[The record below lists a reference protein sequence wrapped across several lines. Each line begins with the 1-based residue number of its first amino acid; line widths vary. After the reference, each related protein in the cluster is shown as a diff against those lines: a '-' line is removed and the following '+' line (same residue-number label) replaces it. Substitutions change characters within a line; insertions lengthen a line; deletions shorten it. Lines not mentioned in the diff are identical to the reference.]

1 MLLDPNVASG
11 LRMSLE
17 EAVNTGTKEVY
28 RAKEF
33 ASLAGV
39 TVRALHHYDR
49 LGLLQ
54 PKERSEAGYRLYG
67 VRDFARLEQIV
78 VLKFLGIPLKQI
90 GHLLE
95 PDAKLGD
102 VLQKQRDVLFARRL
116 QLDKAIRA
124 ISNAQR
130 SIQSRKDPDWKLFQ
144 LIVKELEMQKNIEWK
159 GKYFSTEA
167 RAKVAARRSNLSAE
181 DLEKANKDWA
191 ALHAEVEASL
201 GEDPAGRKGQELA
214 DRWEKLIEDFTG
226 GDPEIRAGL
235 EAMMA
240 DRANW
245 PDKAQGAT
253 RTTPEGEAFL
263 KKAIEAAR
271 LKLAR

>member
-1 MLLDPNVASG
+1 
-11 LRMSLE
+11 MSVE

-39 TVRALHHYDR
+39 TVRTLHHYDR
-49 LGLLQ
+49 LGLLR
-54 PKERSEAGYRLYG
+54 PKQRSEAGYRLYG

-90 GHLLE
+90 RGLLE
-95 PDAKLGD
+95 PDAKLAD

-159 GKYFSTEA
+159 GRYFSTEA

-181 DLEKANKDWA
+181 DLEKANRDWA
-191 ALHAEVEASL
+191 ALHADVEASL
-201 GEDPAGRKGQELA
+201 GEDPAGQKGQELA
-214 DRWEKLIEDFTG
+214 ARWEKLIEDFTG
-226 GDPEIRAGL
+226 GDPGILAGL

-245 PDKAQGAT
+245 PETAQGAT

-263 KKAIEAAR
+263 KKAIEATR
-271 LKLAR
+271 LKLVR